1 MRCLHKSALVV
12 VAFET
17 ETKSLNFGGEV
28 QHLLAPCRFTFADS
42 LQREEGKRGEVR
54 IGLFSSL
61 TQFHAGVLQMSS
73 DGETLVEPKWKF
85 EMQKLNENSRPANRS
100 PFKHQRFHARNS
112 HSSSS

>member
-54 IGLFSSL
+54 IGLFSSFDSVPCWSFADVKRWRNACR
-61 TQFHAGVLQMSS
+61 TK
-73 DGETLVEPKWKF
+73 VEI
-85 EMQKLNENSRPANRS
+85 
-100 PFKHQRFHARNS
+100 
-112 HSSSS
+112 